1 MTHKLFLIIA
11 FVLSLTQCNQKT
23 LVKEQKTFQNIS
35 HENVKIYES
44 DIHSV
49 GPCEPSIYINPVDP
63 ENIVV
68 GSVINFY
75 HYSSDAGKTWE
86 TDRLSSSLGVWGD
99 PCIVADN
106 NGDFYYFHLSDP
118 EGTNWKSEKILDR
131 MVVQRSEDGG
141 KTWNDG
147 SYFGKN
153 HPKKQDKEWA
163 VVNHLTNEIY
173 VTWTEFDKYNSPDP
187 EHKSRILFSSSN
199 DKGETWSNA
208 IAINQF
214 DGNAED
220 DDETVEGAVP
230 AVDNNGHIYV
240 AWAYDSKIYFDKSTD
255 NGKTWLAKDKI
266 VSDQPGGWTFDVPGL
281 NRCNGMPVTCV
292 DNSKSEH
299 SGTIYVNWSDQRNG
313 TDNTDIFISK
323 STDKG
328 ETWSKPIQVNNDKT
342 ETHQF
347 LTWMSVDPKTGY
359 IYVIYYDRSA
369 YDDTQT
375 DVVLS
380 VSYDGGESF
389 TGKTISESPFI
400 PNPRKFFGDYNNI
413 HALNGMI
420 RPAWTRYENERLS
433 IWTALIEDK

>member
-1 MTHKLFLIIA
+1 MTRKLFLSIA
-11 FVLSLTQCNQKT
+11 LALSLTQCNQKI
-23 LVKEQKTFQNIS
+23 LIKEQKTFQNIS
-35 HENVKIYES
+35 HQNIKIYES

-49 GPCEPSIYINPVDP
+49 GPCEPSIYINPVNP
-63 ENIVV
+63 ENIVA

-75 HYSSDAGKTWE
+75 HYSFDGGKTWN
-86 TDRLSSSLGVWGD
+86 TDRLSSSLGIWGD
-99 PCIVADN
+99 PCVVADN
-106 NGDFYYFHLSDP
+106 DGDFYYFHLSDP

-163 VVNHLTNEIY
+163 VVNHNTNEIY

-187 EHKSRILFSSSN
+187 EHKSRILFSSSK

-208 IAINQF
+208 VSINQF
-214 DGNAED
+214 EGNAED

-240 AWAYDSKIYFDKSTD
+240 AWAYDSKIYLDKSTD
-255 NGKTWLAKDKI
+255 NGKTWLAKDKV
-266 VSDQPGGWTFDVPGL
+266 VSDQPGGWTFDIPGL

-328 ETWSKPIQVNNDKT
+328 ETWSKPIRVNNDKT

-359 IYVIYYDRSA
+359 IYIVYYDRSA

-389 TGKTISESPFI
+389 TGKTISESPFV
-400 PNPRKFFGDYNNI
+400 PNPSKFFGDYNNI
-413 HALNGMI
+413 HALNGII
-420 RPAWTRYENERLS
+420 RPVWTRYENDRLS
-433 IWTALIEDK
+433 IWTALIED